1 MKPPLPPLLSVVVPV
16 HNVETYLGDCLRS
29 VADQTLEAIEVVM
42 VDDGS
47 TDGSARIAAE
57 FAARDSRFR
66 LVRQRNAGLSAAR
79 NTGVRHTTPAVPYL
93 AFADSDDIVVH
104 DAYERMTASLEATG
118 SDLVTGNVWRLTG
131 QGRQQAWQYRWLTAT
146 RPRTHITRDPRLLAD
161 RVAWNKVFRR
171 SFWDAHGFAF
181 PVGKLYEDTPVM
193 IPAHHLARSVDV
205 LHEHVY
211 YWRVREGSITRRRTD
226 VTGVRDR
233 IAACEQVSAFLGG
246 RDAAQRRAYDTSC
259 LRDDFGYFLD
269 GLPMGGEAYR
279 SAFLEAAGAFVD
291 RAGPGAL
298 KGLPVELRIKWS
310 LVRERRLEELLAVLA
325 FERANGAGTF
335 AVEGPPGRRRA
346 VYPGVRGASARLART
361 DVPAVARLLEA
372 RWGADG
378 RLRLRGYAYLRN
390 LPAASARQRL
400 TVGMV
405 RAERGRQVRPVPV
418 RSVCTPEA
426 TVNSGQELHGYDHAG
441 FEMVLDPDRLPATAD
456 GGGWLVGLVLAAPGA
471 VRRVAVR
478 APDAGTDQPLVH
490 DLGDGR
496 RAVLDYRSGRL
507 RLTVSR
513 LRARAEGHRT
523 ADTEG
528 APLELT
534 GRYFGA
540 SGSRPTALVLT
551 REGTEEGAERSC
563 PVEYEE
569 TAGNGEPGGVRGADG
584 GRGSDEACAAGGD
597 GKPDRVRGGD
607 GDGKPDE
614 AREAGPDAKPGEAR
628 AAGPDTKPD
637 EGREAGRVDEAG
649 AAGGGRGPDGVGF
662 TVRVPLADLAGAPPA
677 PHRAPREVE
686 TAGGQRWRVRLLLA
700 DGSRV
705 PLPAAPDLPPPAC
718 ADPAG
723 DLVLDLAAPP
733 YADRVECTPE
743 GGLRVSGTYVR
754 PAPGTYG
761 PAATR
766 TYGPPAPGTATAPVG
781 RLVLRHETLHE
792 TVPVAGARVEP
803 ATASSEGTDA
813 EPGAGSAT
821 GTDARPLAEPVTEST
836 DGTGTHTG
844 THIDAETDTQT
855 DAETRAGRFSA
866 LIAPPLPEGRWE
878 VRLDG
883 RPVRVLGSAAR
894 RLPRGGAES
903 ALRPE
908 RRHGDR
914 LSVVAGPDAQAEAAG
929 RSAYGRRLLR
939 AAHYRDG
946 RTRLPLRDTVLYAGG
961 DSPRAVHAELVR
973 RGTETEHLWVTG
985 TTPGRTTHVP
995 PGARVVPVHSVAWYE
1010 ALARSRR
1017 IVTDEQLPEWFER
1030 RPGQTVVQTWHGTPL
1045 GRFGGCLADTLYAD
1059 HQYLAT
1065 LPRRSAQWSVL
1076 VSPSRFATPWLR
1088 RSLGYEG
1095 EVLEAGS
1102 PANDV
1107 LFPPD
1112 RDKAA
1117 EEVRRGLGIPED
1129 HRVVLYAPTYR
1140 DHLAHPPAASADRT
1154 SPGPYRWDP
1163 ALDPAALARALGP
1176 RHTVLVRRH
1185 PRVTGSVPAG
1195 PGVLDVS
1202 HHPGAAG
1209 LLLIA
1214 DVLVT
1219 DYAGLMFDFALT
1231 GRPMLFHTY
1240 DLEHYRDTVRGF
1252 CLDFETRAPGPLLV
1266 TTDEVAQAL
1275 RDTGSLAARHADA
1288 YESFRRDYC
1297 DLDDGGAAARVA
1309 DRLLA
1314 NPNANTA
1321 RGRREAGPG
1330 IPRTG
1335 GGGESGPAARNP

>member
-1 MKPPLPPLLSVVVPV
+1 MKPPLLSVVVPV
-16 HNVETYLGDCLRS
+16 HNVEAYLEDCLRS
-29 VADQTLEAIEVVM
+29 VAEQTLDAIEVVM

-57 FAARDSRFR
+57 FAARDDRFR
-66 LVRQRNAGLSAAR
+66 LVRQPNAGLSAAR
-79 NTGVRHTTPAVPYL
+79 NTGVRHTTPTVPYL
-93 AFADSDDIVVH
+93 AFADSDDVVVH
-104 DAYERMTASLEATG
+104 DAYERMTAALESSG

-131 QGRQQAWQYRWLTAT
+131 QGRQQAWQYRWLTGL
-146 RPRTHITRDPRLLAD
+146 RSRTHITRDARLLAD

-181 PVGKLYEDTPVM
+181 PEGRLYEDTPVM
-193 IPAHHLARSVDV
+193 IPAHYLAASVDV
-205 LHEHVY
+205 LAEHVY

-226 VTGVRDR
+226 VRGVRDR

-246 RDAAQRRAYDTSC
+246 RDAVQRRAYDASC

-279 SAFLEAAGAFVD
+279 AAFLEGAGAFVD
-291 RAGPGAL
+291 RAGAGVL
-298 KGLPVELRIKWS
+298 EGLPVELRVKWR
-310 LVRERRLEELLAVLA
+310 LVRERRLADLLEVLA
-325 FERANGAGTF
+325 FERANGPGTF
-335 AVEGPPGRRRA
+335 AVEGVPGRRRA
-346 VYPGVRGASARLART
+346 VYPGVHGASARLART
-361 DVPAVARLLEA
+361 DIPAVARLLEA

-378 RLRLRGYAYLRN
+378 KLRLRGYAYLRN
-390 LPAASARQRL
+390 LPAGSARRRL

-418 RSVCTPEA
+418 RPVPSPEA
-426 TVNSGQELHGYDHAG
+426 TVNSAQELHDYAHAG
-441 FEMVLDPDRLPATAD
+441 FEMTIDPDKLPETPEGD
-456 GGGWLVGLVLAAPGA
+456 GWLVGLVLAAPGT

-478 APDAGTDQPLVH
+478 AQDAGADQPLVH

-496 RAVLDYRSGRL
+496 RAVLDFRGGRL

-513 LRARAEGHRT
+513 PRARAEGHRT
-523 ADTEG
+523 VAAGTAGVALDI
-528 APLELT
+528 A
-534 GRYFGA
+534 GRFFDGTTRPA
-540 SGSRPTALVLT
+540 SLVLT
-551 REGTEEGAERSC
+551 REGGAEGAERFC
-563 PVEYEE
+563 PVVY
-569 TAGNGEPGGVRGADG
+569 GE
-584 GRGSDEACAAGGD
+584 GSGAGGL
-597 GKPDRVRGGD
+597 
-607 GDGKPDE
+607 
-614 AREAGPDAKPGEAR
+614 A
-628 AAGPDTKPD
+628 
-637 EGREAGRVDEAG
+637 
-649 AAGGGRGPDGVGF
+649 F
-662 TVRVPLADLAGAPPA
+662 TVRVPLAELAAVPPA
-677 PHRAPREVE
+677 VHRAPREVE
-686 TAGGQRWRVRLLLA
+686 AAGGARWRVRLLFD
-700 DGSRV
+700 DGTRV
-705 PLPAAPDLPPPAC
+705 PLPAAPDLPLPAC

-723 DLVLDLAAPP
+723 DLVLDLAGPP
-733 YADRVECTPE
+733 YADRVEATPE
-743 GGLRVSGTYVR
+743 GGLRISGTYT
-754 PAPGTYG
+754 PADRA
-761 PAATR
+761 PAA
-766 TYGPPAPGTATAPVG
+766 GTADASGG

-792 TVPVAGARVEP
+792 VVPVA
-803 ATASSEGTDA
+803 EG
-813 EPGAGSAT
+813 GV
-821 GTDARPLAEPVTEST
+821 GTR
-836 DGTGTHTG
+836 GTHPSL
-844 THIDAETDTQT
+844 
-855 DAETRAGRFSA
+855 RFSA

-878 VRLDG
+878 VRLDD
-883 RPVRVLGSAAR
+883 RPVRVLARAAAQ
-894 RLPRGGAES
+894 LPCGAGEN
-903 ALRPE
+903 ALRLE

-914 LSVVAGPDAQAEAAG
+914 LSVVAPPDLPAEG

-939 AAHYRDG
+939 AAHHPGPRTPGTPDTSRTPRALPLLRDRHTPRSLPLPPG
-946 RTRLPLRDTVLYAGG
+946 RRTPRTLPLRDTVLYAGGG

-973 RGTETEHLWVTG
+973 RGIDAEHLWVTG

-995 PGARVVPVHSVAWYE
+995 PGARAVPVHSAAWYE

-1017 IVTDEQLPEWFER
+1017 IVTDDQLPVWFER
-1030 RPGQTVVQTWHGTPL
+1030 RAGQTVVQTWHGTPL
-1045 GRFGGCLADTLYAD
+1045 GRFGSGLADSLYAD
-1059 HQYLAT
+1059 HQHLAT
-1065 LPRRSAQWSVL
+1065 LPQRSAQWSVL
-1076 VSPSRFATPWLR
+1076 VSPSRFATPLLR
-1088 RSLGYEG
+1088 RSLSYEG

-1107 LFPPD
+1107 LFPPV

-1117 EEVRRGLGIPED
+1117 EEVRRGLGIPEE

-1140 DHLAHPPAASADRT
+1140 DHLAHPPAAAYAAYADRT
-1154 SPGPYRWDP
+1154 APGPYRWEP
-1163 ALDPAALARALGP
+1163 ALDPHALVRALGP
-1176 RHTVLVRRH
+1176 GHTVLVRRH

-1275 RDTGSLAARHADA
+1275 RDTGTSAARHADA

-1314 NPNANTA
+1314 DAEPV
-1321 RGRREAGPG
+1321 
-1330 IPRTG
+1330 
-1335 GGGESGPAARNP
+1335 

>member
-1 MKPPLPPLLSVVVPV
+1 MKPLLSVVVPV
-16 HNVETYLGDCLRS
+16 HNVEAYLEDCLRS
-29 VADQTLEAIEVVM
+29 VAEQTLEAIEVVL

-47 TDGSARIAAE
+47 TDGSARIAAG

-66 LVRQRNAGLSAAR
+66 LVRQKNAGLSAAR
-79 NTGVRHTTPAVPYL
+79 NTGVRHTTPTVPYL

-104 DAYERMTASLEATG
+104 DAYERMTASLESTG

-131 QGRQQAWQYRWLTAT
+131 QGRQQAWQYRWLTGP

-171 SFWDAHGFAF
+171 SFWDAHAFAF
-181 PVGKLYEDTPVM
+181 PEGKLYEDTPVM
-193 IPAHHLARSVDV
+193 IPAHHLAGSVDV

-246 RDAAQRRAYDTSC
+246 RDAAQRRAYDASC

-279 SAFLEAAGAFVD
+279 AAFLEGAGAFVD

-298 KGLPVELRIKWS
+298 EGLPVELRIKWS
-310 LVRERRLEELLAVLA
+310 LVRQRRLDELLAVLA

-361 DVPAVARLLEA
+361 DIPAVARLLEA

-378 RLRLRGYAYLRN
+378 KLRLRGYAYLRN

-400 TVGMV
+400 MVGMV
-405 RAERGRQVRPVPV
+405 RAERGRQLRPVPV
-418 RSVCTPEA
+418 RSVSTPEA

-441 FEMVLDPDRLPATAD
+441 FEMVLDPDRLPATA
-456 GGGWLVGLVLAAPGA
+456 GSGWLVGLVLAGPGA

-478 APDAGTDQPLVH
+478 APDAGADQPLVH

-496 RAVLDYRSGRL
+496 RAVLDYRGGRL

-513 LRARAEGHRT
+513 LRARAEGHRSV
-523 ADTEG
+523 AAEGGGEPEG
-528 APLELT
+528 ASLELT
-534 GRYFGA
+534 GRLFD
-540 SGSRPTALVLT
+540 GSRPTALLLT
-551 REGTEEGAERSC
+551 RDGSEERSC
-563 PVEYEE
+563 PVEYAEAGGTGGAGE
-569 TAGNGEPGGVRGADG
+569 LNTAGGADVAPPAHRMQG
-584 GRGSDEACAAGGD
+584 ANGAQGAHGVQGEQGEQGEQGSN
-597 GKPDRVRGGD
+597 
-607 GDGKPDE
+607 
-614 AREAGPDAKPGEAR
+614 GPHRLHGPQGTHR
-628 AAGPDTKPD
+628 AQGAHRPHSPQGPQ
-637 EGREAGRVDEAG
+637 G
-649 AAGGGRGPDGVGF
+649 AHGVAF
-662 TVRVPLADLAGAPPA
+662 TVRVPLAELACAPPA

-686 TAGGQRWRVRLLLA
+686 AVSGARWQVRLLLA
-700 DGSRV
+700 DGTRV
-705 PLPAAPDLPPPAC
+705 PLPAAPDLPPPAY

-723 DLVLDLAAPP
+723 DLVLDLAGIP
-733 YADRVECTPE
+733 YADRVERTPE
-743 GGLRVSGTYVR
+743 GGLRIRGAYAGNRPEADGGPEVSGS
-754 PAPGTYG
+754 
-761 PAATR
+761 
-766 TYGPPAPGTATAPVG
+766 
-781 RLVLRHETLHE
+781 RLILRHETLHE
-792 TVPVAGARVEP
+792 TVPVAEAVVRGA
-803 ATASSEGTDA
+803 S
-813 EPGAGSAT
+813 
-821 GTDARPLAEPVTEST
+821 
-836 DGTGTHTG
+836 DGTTG
-844 THIDAETDTQT
+844 EAPGG
-855 DAETRAGRFSA
+855 APGRFSA

-883 RPVRVLGSAAR
+883 RPVRVLGSAAAQ
-894 RLPRGGAES
+894 LPCGAAAD

-914 LSVVAGPDAQAEAAG
+914 LSVVAGPDLPAVG

-939 AAHYRDG
+939 AAHYRDR
-946 RTRLPLRDTVLYAGG
+946 RTAHPLRDTVLYAGG

-995 PGARVVPVHSVAWYE
+995 PGARAVPVHSSAWYE
-1010 ALARSRR
+1010 ALALSRR
-1017 IVTDEQLPEWFER
+1017 IVTDEQLPGWFER

-1045 GRFGGCLADTLYAD
+1045 GRFGGGLSDTLYAD
-1059 HQYLAT
+1059 HQHLAT
-1065 LPRRSAQWSVL
+1065 LPQRSAQWSVL

-1088 RSLGYEG
+1088 RSLGYGG

-1102 PANDV
+1102 PANDT

-1117 EEVRRGLGIPED
+1117 EEVRSGLGIPQD

-1140 DHLAHPPAASADRT
+1140 DHLAHPPATSADRT
-1154 SPGPYRWDP
+1154 APGPYRWDP
-1163 ALDPAALARALGP
+1163 ALDPGALARALGP
-1176 RHTVLVRRH
+1176 GHTVLVRRH
-1185 PRVTGSVPAG
+1185 PRVTGSVPTG

-1202 HHPGAAG
+1202 GHPGAAG
-1209 LLLIA
+1209 LMLVA

-1275 RDTGSLAARHADA
+1275 RDTRSLAARHADA

-1314 NPNANTA
+1314 DP
-1321 RGRREAGPG
+1321 PG
-1330 IPRTG
+1330 DTP
-1335 GGGESGPAARNP
+1335 

>member
-1 MKPPLPPLLSVVVPV
+1 MKPPLLSVVVPV
-16 HNVETYLGDCLRS
+16 HNVEAYLEDCLRS
-29 VADQTLEAIEVVM
+29 VAEQTLDAIEVVM

-47 TDGSARIAAE
+47 TDASGRIAAE
-57 FAARDSRFR
+57 FAARDERFR
-66 LVRQRNAGLSAAR
+66 LVRQPNAGLSAAR
-79 NTGVRHTTPAVPYL
+79 NTGVRHTTPTVPYL

-104 DAYERMTASLEATG
+104 DAYERMTAALESSG

-131 QGRQQAWQYRWLTAT
+131 QGRQQAWQYRWLTAP
-146 RPRTHITRDPRLLAD
+146 RSRTHITRDSRLLAD

-171 SFWDAHGFAF
+171 SFWDAHAFAF
-181 PVGKLYEDTPVM
+181 PEGRLYEDTPVM
-193 IPAHHLARSVDV
+193 IPAHHLAGSVDV
-205 LHEHVY
+205 LAEHVY

-246 RDAAQRRAYDTSC
+246 RDAAQRRAYDASC

-279 SAFLEAAGAFVD
+279 AAFLEGAGAFVD
-291 RAGPGAL
+291 RAGPGVL
-298 KGLPVELRIKWS
+298 EGLPVELRVKWQ
-310 LVRERRLEELLAVLA
+310 LVRERRLTDLLAVLA
-325 FERANGAGTF
+325 FERANGTGTF

-361 DVPAVARLLEA
+361 DIPAVARLLEA

-378 RLRLRGYAYLRN
+378 KLRLRGYAYLRN
-390 LPAASARQRL
+390 LPAGSAHRRL

-405 RAERGRQVRPVPV
+405 RAERGRAVRPVPV
-418 RSVCTPEA
+418 RSVSAPEA

-441 FEMVLDPDRLPATAD
+441 FEMVLDPDRLPATAE
-456 GGGWLVGLVLAAPGA
+456 GGGWLVGLVLAAPGT

-478 APDAGTDQPLVH
+478 AQDAGADQPLVH

-496 RAVLDYRSGRL
+496 RAVLDFRGGRL

-523 ADTEG
+523 VAAGTV
-528 APLELT
+528 
-534 GRYFGA
+534 GA
-540 SGSRPTALVLT
+540 SLEIAGRLLHGTTRATALVLT
-551 REGTEEGAERSC
+551 REDGEEYSCEVAYGEGSGPQGGA
-563 PVEYEE
+563 P
-569 TAGNGEPGGVRGADG
+569 
-584 GRGSDEACAAGGD
+584 
-597 GKPDRVRGGD
+597 
-607 GDGKPDE
+607 
-614 AREAGPDAKPGEAR
+614 
-628 AAGPDTKPD
+628 GPDTGVP
-637 EGREAGRVDEAG
+637 R
-649 AAGGGRGPDGVGF
+649 PDGLAF
-662 TVRVPLADLAGAPPA
+662 TVRVPLAELAALPPA
-677 PHRAPREVE
+677 VHRAPREVE
-686 TAGGQRWRVRLLLA
+686 AADGARWQVRLLLA
-700 DGSRV
+700 DGIRV
-705 PLPAAPDLPPPAC
+705 PLPAAPDLPPPAY
-718 ADPAG
+718 ADAAG
-723 DLVLDLAAPP
+723 DLVLDLLGPP
-733 YADRVECTPE
+733 YVDRVDPTPE
-743 GGLRVSGTYVR
+743 GGLRISGTY
-754 PAPGTYG
+754 T
-761 PAATR
+761 
-766 TYGPPAPGTATAPVG
+766 PPAREAGTGTANESGG

-792 TVPVAGARVEP
+792 VVPVAE
-803 ATASSEGTDA
+803 A
-813 EPGAGSAT
+813 E
-821 GTDARPLAEPVTEST
+821 V
-836 DGTGTHTG
+836 
-844 THIDAETDTQT
+844 IDAHGTPGTPG
-855 DAETRAGRFSA
+855 TRPALRFSA

-883 RPVRVLGSAAR
+883 RPVRVLGSAAA
-894 RLPRGGAES
+894 RLPCGGGED
-903 ALRPE
+903 ALRLE

-914 LSVVAGPDAQAEAAG
+914 LSVVAPPDLPVAE
-929 RSAYGRRLLR
+929 RSAYSRRLLR
-939 AAHYRDG
+939 AAHHPG
-946 RTRLPLRDTVLYAGG
+946 PRTLGALSSDRRTPSTPRTSRTLPLRDTVLYAGG

-973 RGTETEHLWVTG
+973 RGTEAEHLWVTG

-995 PGARVVPVHSVAWYE
+995 PGARAVPVHSAAWYE

-1017 IVTDEQLPEWFER
+1017 IVTDDQLPVWFER

-1045 GRFGGCLADTLYAD
+1045 GRFGSGLADSLYAD
-1059 HQYLAT
+1059 HQHLAT
-1065 LPRRSAQWSVL
+1065 LPQRSAQWSVL
-1076 VSPSRFATPWLR
+1076 ISPSRFATPLLR
-1088 RSLGYEG
+1088 RSLAYDG

-1107 LFPPD
+1107 LCAPD

-1117 EEVRRGLGIPED
+1117 EEIRRTLGVPEE

-1140 DHLAHPPAASADRT
+1140 DHLAHPPSASPDRT
-1154 SPGPYRWDP
+1154 APGPYRWDP
-1163 ALDPAALARALGP
+1163 ALDPHALARALGP
-1176 RHTVLVRRH
+1176 GHTVLVRRH

-1275 RDTGSLAARHADA
+1275 RDTGASAARHADA

-1314 NPNANTA
+1314 ETE
-1321 RGRREAGPG
+1321 EA
-1330 IPRTG
+1330 
-1335 GGGESGPAARNP
+1335 

>member
-1 MKPPLPPLLSVVVPV
+1 MKPPLLSVVVPV
-16 HNVETYLGDCLRS
+16 HNVEAYLEDCLRS

-57 FAARDSRFR
+57 FAARDGRFR

-79 NTGVRHTTPAVPYL
+79 NTGVRHTTPTVPYL

-104 DAYERMTASLEATG
+104 DAYERMTASLESTG
-118 SDLVTGNVWRLTG
+118 SDLVTGNVWRLTA

-193 IPAHHLARSVDV
+193 IPAHHLAGSVDV
-205 LHEHVY
+205 LHQHVY

-246 RDAAQRRAYDTSC
+246 RDAAQRRAYDASC

-279 SAFLEAAGAFVD
+279 AAFLEGAGAFVD

-298 KGLPVELRIKWS
+298 EGLPVELRIKWA
-310 LVRERRLEELLAVLA
+310 LVRERRLEELLTVLA

-335 AVEGPPGRRRA
+335 AVEGLPGRRRA
-346 VYPGVRGASARLART
+346 VYPGVRGASARLTRT
-361 DVPAVARLLEA
+361 DIPAVARLLEA

-378 RLRLRGYAYLRN
+378 KLRLRGYAYLRN

-418 RSVCTPEA
+418 RSVDAPEA

-441 FEMVLDPDRLPATAD
+441 FEMVLDPDRLPATTD

-478 APDAGTDQPLVH
+478 APDAGADQPLVH

-496 RAVLDYRSGRL
+496 RAVLDYRGGRL
-507 RLTVSR
+507 RLTVSH

-523 ADTEG
+523 AGAEG

-534 GRYFGA
+534 GRLFG
-540 SGSRPTALVLT
+540 GGRPAALLLT
-551 REGTEEGAERSC
+551 RDGSEERSC
-563 PVEYEE
+563 PVVTEHAE
-569 TAGNGEPGGVRGADG
+569 TARGGGPGGT
-584 GRGSDEACAAGGD
+584 S
-597 GKPDRVRGGD
+597 
-607 GDGKPDE
+607 
-614 AREAGPDAKPGEAR
+614 
-628 AAGPDTKPD
+628 
-637 EGREAGRVDEAG
+637 

-662 TVRVPLADLAGAPPA
+662 TVRVPLADLAAAPPA

-686 TAGGQRWRVRLLLA
+686 AAGGARWRVRLLLA
-700 DGSRV
+700 DGARV

-723 DLVLDLAAPP
+723 DLVLDLSGPP
-733 YADRVECTPE
+733 YADRVERTPE
-743 GGLRVSGTYVR
+743 GALRISGTY
-754 PAPGTYG
+754 APS
-761 PAATR
+761 
-766 TYGPPAPGTATAPVG
+766 APGTATTTASG
-781 RLVLRHETLHE
+781 DRLVLHHETLHE
-792 TVPVAGARVEP
+792 AVPVAATFTRNIAQTGAE
-803 ATASSEGTDA
+803 AGSEAGAEAGAQAGADEAAGTAAKSAVYGASGENSDVSSEENHVSDA
-813 EPGAGSAT
+813 GGVSSEENSG
-821 GTDARPLAEPVTEST
+821 
-836 DGTGTHTG
+836 
-844 THIDAETDTQT
+844 
-855 DAETRAGRFSA
+855 RAPDHAPSRFSA

-883 RPVRVLGSAAR
+883 RPVHVLGSAAA
-894 RLPRGGAES
+894 RLPCGGAGS
-903 ALRPE
+903 PLRLE

-914 LSVVAGPDAQAEAAG
+914 LSVVAGPETQAETAG

-946 RTRLPLRDTVLYAGG
+946 RTTLPLRDTVLYAGG
-961 DSPRAVHAELVR
+961 DSPRAVHTELVR

-985 TTPGRTTHVP
+985 TTPGRITHVP
-995 PGARVVPVHSVAWYE
+995 PGARAVPVHSAAWYE

-1017 IVTDEQLPEWFER
+1017 IVTDEQLPGWFER

-1045 GRFGGCLADTLYAD
+1045 GRFGGDLADTLYAD

-1088 RSLGYEG
+1088 RSLGYGG

-1117 EEVRRGLGIPED
+1117 EGVRRGLGIPED

-1140 DHLAHPPAASADRT
+1140 DHLAHPPAAAGRT
-1154 SPGPYRWDP
+1154 APGPYRWDP
-1163 ALDPAALARALGP
+1163 ALDPGALARALGP
-1176 RHTVLVRRH
+1176 GHTVLVRRH
-1185 PRVTGSVPAG
+1185 PRVTGGLQDG

-1202 HHPGAAG
+1202 GHPGAAG
-1209 LLLIA
+1209 LLLVA

-1314 NPNANTA
+1314 DTA
-1321 RGRREAGPG
+1321 
-1330 IPRTG
+1330 
-1335 GGGESGPAARNP
+1335 

>member
-1 MKPPLPPLLSVVVPV
+1 MKPPLLSVVVPV
-16 HNVETYLGDCLRS
+16 HNVEAYLEDCLRS
-29 VADQTLEAIEVVM
+29 VAEQTLDAIEVVM

-47 TDGSARIAAE
+47 TDASSRIAAE
-57 FAARDSRFR
+57 FAARDERFR
-66 LVRQRNAGLSAAR
+66 LVRQPNAGLSAAR
-79 NTGVRHTTPAVPYL
+79 NTGVRHTTPTVPYL

-104 DAYERMTASLEATG
+104 DAYERMTAALESSG

-131 QGRQQAWQYRWLTAT
+131 QGRQQAWQYRWLTGP
-146 RPRTHITRDPRLLAD
+146 RSRTHITRDPRLLAD

-171 SFWDAHGFAF
+171 SFWDTHGFAF
-181 PVGKLYEDTPVM
+181 PEGRLYEDTPVM
-193 IPAHHLARSVDV
+193 IPAHYLAGSVDV
-205 LHEHVY
+205 LAEHVY

-246 RDAAQRRAYDTSC
+246 RDAGRRRAYDASC

-279 SAFLEAAGAFVD
+279 TAFLEGAGAFVD
-291 RAGPGAL
+291 RAGAGVL
-298 KGLPVELRIKWS
+298 EGLPVELRIKWQ
-310 LVRERRLEELLAVLA
+310 LVRERRLEDLLAVLA

-335 AVEGPPGRRRA
+335 AVEGLTGRRRA
-346 VYPGVRGASARLART
+346 VYPGVHGASARLART
-361 DVPAVARLLEA
+361 DLPAVARLLEA

-378 RLRLRGYAYLRN
+378 KLRLRGYAYLRN
-390 LPAASARQRL
+390 LPAGSAHRRL

-405 RAERGRQVRPVPV
+405 RTERGRQVRPVPV
-418 RSVCTPEA
+418 RSVPAPEA
-426 TVNSGQELHGYDHAG
+426 TVDSGQELHGYDHAG
-441 FEMVLDPDRLPATAD
+441 FEMLLDPDRLPATAE
-456 GGGWLVGLVLAAPGA
+456 GGGWLVGLVLAAPGT

-478 APDAGTDQPLVH
+478 AQDAGADQPLTH

-496 RAVLDYRSGRL
+496 RAVLDFRGGRL

-523 ADTEG
+523 VAAGT
-528 APLELT
+528 A
-534 GRYFGA
+534 GA
-540 SGSRPTALVLT
+540 SLEIAGRLFDGTARATELVLT
-551 REGTEEGAERSC
+551 REGDEGGEERSC
-563 PVEYEE
+563 AVAY
-569 TAGNGEPGGVRGADG
+569 GEG
-584 GRGSDEACAAGGD
+584 
-597 GKPDRVRGGD
+597 
-607 GDGKPDE
+607 
-614 AREAGPDAKPGEAR
+614 AGPDGSTPRPNGSTP
-628 AAGPDTKPD
+628 GPDTGTP
-637 EGREAGRVDEAG
+637 
-649 AAGGGRGPDGVGF
+649 GPDGVAF
-662 TVRVPLADLAGAPPA
+662 TVRVPLAELAAVPPA
-677 PHRAPREVE
+677 AHRAPREVE
-686 TAGGQRWRVRLLLA
+686 AAGGTRWRVRLLLD
-700 DGSRV
+700 DGTRV

-718 ADPAG
+718 ADAAG
-723 DLVLDLAAPP
+723 DLVLDLAGPP
-733 YADRVECTPE
+733 YVDRVDPTPE
-743 GGLRVSGTYVR
+743 GGLRISGAYA
-754 PAPGTYG
+754 PSAPG
-761 PAATR
+761 AEA
-766 TYGPPAPGTATAPVG
+766 GPPDASGG

-792 TVPVAGARVEP
+792 VVPVAEAEVVDGTEAAGA
-803 ATASSEGTDA
+803 AGT
-813 EPGAGSAT
+813 PGAHPT
-821 GTDARPLAEPVTEST
+821 L
-836 DGTGTHTG
+836 
-844 THIDAETDTQT
+844 
-855 DAETRAGRFSA
+855 RFSA
-866 LIAPPLPEGRWE
+866 LVAPPLPEGRWE

-883 RPVRVLGSAAR
+883 RPVRVLGSAAAQ
-894 RLPRGGAES
+894 LPCGGEGEN
-903 ALRPE
+903 ALRLE

-914 LSVVAGPDAQAEAAG
+914 LSVVAPPGLPAAA

-939 AAHYRDG
+939 AAHHPDQ
-946 RTRLPLRDTVLYAGG
+946 RTPGAPSTPRRLPLPSHRRTPSTSRTSRTLPLRDTVLYAGG

-973 RGTETEHLWVTG
+973 RGTDTEHLWVTG
-985 TTPGRTTHVP
+985 STPGRITHVP
-995 PGARVVPVHSVAWYE
+995 PGARAVPVHSAAWYE

-1017 IVTDEQLPEWFER
+1017 IVTDEQLPVWFER

-1045 GRFGGCLADTLYAD
+1045 GRFGSGLADSLYAD
-1059 HQYLAT
+1059 HQHLAT
-1065 LPRRSAQWSVL
+1065 LPQRSAQWSVL
-1076 VSPSRFATPWLR
+1076 ISPSRFATPLLR
-1088 RSLGYEG
+1088 RSLAYEG

-1102 PANDV
+1102 PANDL
-1107 LFPPD
+1107 LFPPV

-1117 EEVRRGLGIPED
+1117 EEVRRGLGIPEE

-1140 DHLAHPPAASADRT
+1140 DHLAHPPSATLHSPDRT
-1154 SPGPYRWDP
+1154 APGPYRWDP
-1163 ALDPAALARALGP
+1163 ALDPHALARALGP
-1176 RHTVLVRRH
+1176 GHTVLVRRH

-1275 RDTGSLAARHADA
+1275 RDTGTTAARHADA

-1314 NPNANTA
+1314 DA
-1321 RGRREAGPG
+1321 E
-1330 IPRTG
+1330 
-1335 GGGESGPAARNP
+1335 

>member
-1 MKPPLPPLLSVVVPV
+1 MKPPLLSVVVPV
-16 HNVETYLGDCLRS
+16 HNVEAYLEDCLRS

-57 FAARDSRFR
+57 FAARDGRFR
-66 LVRQRNAGLSAAR
+66 LVRQQNAGLSAAR
-79 NTGVRHTTPAVPYL
+79 NTGVRHTTPTVPYL

-104 DAYERMTASLEATG
+104 DAYERMTASLESTG
-118 SDLVTGNVWRLTG
+118 SDLVTGNVWRLTAR
-131 QGRQQAWQYRWLTAT
+131 GRQQAWQYRWLTAP

-193 IPAHHLARSVDV
+193 IPAHHLAGAVDV

-246 RDAAQRRAYDTSC
+246 RDAAQRRAYDASC

-279 SAFLEAAGAFVD
+279 AAFLEGAGAFVD
-291 RAGPGAL
+291 RAGPEAL
-298 KGLPVELRIKWS
+298 EGLPVELRIKWA
-310 LVRERRLEELLAVLA
+310 LVRERRLEELLTVLA

-335 AVEGPPGRRRA
+335 AVEGLPGRRRA

-361 DVPAVARLLEA
+361 DIPAVARLLEA

-378 RLRLRGYAYLRN
+378 KLRLRGYAYLRN

-418 RSVCTPEA
+418 RSVDAPEA
-426 TVNSGQELHGYDHAG
+426 TVNSGQELHGYDRAG
-441 FEMVLDPDRLPATAD
+441 FEMVLDPDRLPATTD

-478 APDAGTDQPLVH
+478 APDAGADQPFVH

-496 RAVLDYRSGRL
+496 RAVLDYRGGRL
-507 RLTVSR
+507 RLTVSHP
-513 LRARAEGHRT
+513 RARAEGHRT
-523 ADTEG
+523 AGAEG
-528 APLELT
+528 ASLELT
-534 GRYFGA
+534 GRLFG
-540 SGSRPTALVLT
+540 GSRPTALLLT
-551 REGTEEGAERSC
+551 RDGSEGRSC
-563 PVEYEE
+563 PVVTEPAE
-569 TAGNGEPGGVRGADG
+569 TAGGEGPGGI
-584 GRGSDEACAAGGD
+584 S
-597 GKPDRVRGGD
+597 
-607 GDGKPDE
+607 
-614 AREAGPDAKPGEAR
+614 
-628 AAGPDTKPD
+628 
-637 EGREAGRVDEAG
+637 

-662 TVRVPLADLAGAPPA
+662 TVRVPLADLAAAPPA

-686 TAGGQRWRVRLLLA
+686 AAGGARWRVRLLLA
-700 DGSRV
+700 DGARV

-723 DLVLDLAAPP
+723 DLVLDLSGPP
-733 YADRVECTPE
+733 YADRVERTPE
-743 GGLRVSGTYVR
+743 GALRVSGTYV
-754 PAPGTYG
+754 PST
-761 PAATR
+761 
-766 TYGPPAPGTATAPVG
+766 PGTAKATASGG
-781 RLVLRHETLHE
+781 RLVLRHETLYE
-792 TVPVAGARVEP
+792 AVPVAATFTGNIAEAGAE
-803 ATASSEGTDA
+803 AGADGAAGTAAKSAVNGASGENSDVSSEENCVSGVSGLSGLSSEENSD
-813 EPGAGSAT
+813 
-821 GTDARPLAEPVTEST
+821 
-836 DGTGTHTG
+836 
-844 THIDAETDTQT
+844 
-855 DAETRAGRFSA
+855 RAPDHAPSRFSA

-883 RPVRVLGSAAR
+883 RPVRVLGSAAE
-894 RLPRGGAES
+894 RLPCGGAES
-903 ALRPE
+903 VLRLE

-914 LSVVAGPDAQAEAAG
+914 LFVVAGPEARAETAG

-946 RTRLPLRDTVLYAGG
+946 RTTLPLRDTVLYAGG
-961 DSPRAVHAELVR
+961 DSPRAVHTELVR

-995 PGARVVPVHSVAWYE
+995 PGARAVPVHSADWYE

-1017 IVTDEQLPEWFER
+1017 IVTDEQLPGWFER

-1088 RSLGYEG
+1088 RSLGYGG

-1117 EEVRRGLGIPED
+1117 EGVRRGLGIPED

-1140 DHLAHPPAASADRT
+1140 DHLAHPPAEAASRT
-1154 SPGPYRWDP
+1154 APGPYRWDP
-1163 ALDPAALARALGP
+1163 ALDPGALARALGP
-1176 RHTVLVRRH
+1176 GHTVLVRRH
-1185 PRVTGSVPAG
+1185 PRVTGGLQDG

-1202 HHPGAAG
+1202 GHPGAAG
-1209 LLLIA
+1209 LLLVS

-1314 NPNANTA
+1314 ETA
-1321 RGRREAGPG
+1321 
-1330 IPRTG
+1330 
-1335 GGGESGPAARNP
+1335 

>member
-1 MKPPLPPLLSVVVPV
+1 MKPPLLSVVVPV
-16 HNVETYLGDCLRS
+16 HNVEAYLEDCLRS
-29 VADQTLEAIEVVM
+29 VAEQTLDAIEVVM

-47 TDGSARIAAE
+47 TDASGRIAAE
-57 FAARDSRFR
+57 FAARDERFR
-66 LVRQRNAGLSAAR
+66 LVRQPNAGLSAAR
-79 NTGVRHTTPAVPYL
+79 NTGVRHTTPTVPYL

-104 DAYERMTASLEATG
+104 DAYERMTAVLESSG

-131 QGRQQAWQYRWLTAT
+131 QGRQQAWQYRWLTG
-146 RPRTHITRDPRLLAD
+146 PQSRTHITRDQRLLAD

-181 PVGKLYEDTPVM
+181 PEGRLYEDTPVM
-193 IPAHHLARSVDV
+193 IPAHYLAGSVDV
-205 LHEHVY
+205 LAEHVY

-246 RDAAQRRAYDTSC
+246 RDADQRRAYDASC

-269 GLPMGGEAYR
+269 GLPMGGETYR
-279 SAFLEAAGAFVD
+279 AAFLEGAGAFVD
-291 RAGPGAL
+291 RAGPEVLA
-298 KGLPVELRIKWS
+298 GLPVELRIKWQ
-310 LVRERRLEELLAVLA
+310 LVRERRLADLLAVLA

-335 AVEGPPGRRRA
+335 AVEGLPGRRRA

-361 DVPAVARLLEA
+361 DIPAVARLLEA

-378 RLRLRGYAYLRN
+378 KLRLRGYAYLRN
-390 LPAASARQRL
+390 LPAGSPHRRL

-405 RAERGRQVRPVPV
+405 RAERERAVRPVPV
-418 RSVCTPEA
+418 RSVPAPEA

-441 FEMVLDPDRLPATAD
+441 FEMVLDPDRLPATAE
-456 GGGWLVGLVLAAPGA
+456 GGGWLVGLVLAAPGT

-478 APDAGTDQPLVH
+478 AQDAGADQPLVH
-490 DLGDGR
+490 DLDDGR
-496 RAVLDYRSGRL
+496 RAVLDFRGGRL

-513 LRARAEGHRT
+513 LRARAEGHRAVAAGT
-523 ADTEG
+523 A
-528 APLELT
+528 
-534 GRYFGA
+534 GA
-540 SGSRPTALVLT
+540 SLEIAGRLCDGTARATAVVLT
-551 REGTEEGAERSC
+551 REDGEEYSCEVAYGEEAGLGTPG
-563 PVEYEE
+563 P
-569 TAGNGEPGGVRGADG
+569 EPSPPASEGGV
-584 GRGSDEACAAGGD
+584 
-597 GKPDRVRGGD
+597 P
-607 GDGKPDE
+607 
-614 AREAGPDAKPGEAR
+614 
-628 AAGPDTKPD
+628 
-637 EGREAGRVDEAG
+637 
-649 AAGGGRGPDGVGF
+649 GPDGLAF
-662 TVRVPLADLAGAPPA
+662 TVRVPLAELAAVPPA
-677 PHRAPREVE
+677 MHRAPREVE
-686 TAGGQRWRVRLLLA
+686 AAEGARWQVRLLLD
-700 DGSRV
+700 DGTRV
-705 PLPAAPDLPPPAC
+705 PLPAAPDLPPPAY
-718 ADPAG
+718 ADAAG
-723 DLVLDLAAPP
+723 DLVLGPAGPP
-733 YADRVECTPE
+733 YVDRVDPTPE
-743 GGLRVSGTYVR
+743 GGLRISGTY
-754 PAPGTYG
+754 T
-761 PAATR
+761 
-766 TYGPPAPGTATAPVG
+766 PPAPDAEAGTADAPG
-781 RLVLRHETLHE
+781 ARLVLRHETLHE
-792 TVPVAGARVEP
+792 VVPVAEAEV
-803 ATASSEGTDA
+803 GT
-813 EPGAGSAT
+813 PGT
-821 GTDARPLAEPVTEST
+821 PGTP
-836 DGTGTHTG
+836 GTHP
-844 THIDAETDTQT
+844 TH
-855 DAETRAGRFSA
+855 RFSA

-883 RPVRVLGSAAR
+883 RPVRVLGSAAAQ
-894 RLPRGGAES
+894 LPCGDGEN
-903 ALRPE
+903 ALRLE

-914 LSVVAGPDAQAEAAG
+914 LSVVAPPDLPAAE

-939 AAHYRDG
+939 AAHHPAPHTPGAPDALPSG
-946 RTRLPLRDTVLYAGG
+946 RRTPSTSRASRTLPLRDTVLYAGG

-973 RGTETEHLWVTG
+973 RGTDAEHLWVTG
-985 TTPGRTTHVP
+985 TTPGRTTPVP
-995 PGARVVPVHSVAWYE
+995 PGARAVPVHSAAWYE

-1017 IVTDEQLPEWFER
+1017 IVTDDQLPVWFER

-1045 GRFGGCLADTLYAD
+1045 GRFGSGLADSLYAD
-1059 HQYLAT
+1059 HQHLAT
-1065 LPRRSAQWSVL
+1065 LPQRSAQWSVL
-1076 VSPSRFATPWLR
+1076 ISPSRFATPLLR
-1088 RSLGYEG
+1088 RSLAYEG

-1107 LFPPD
+1107 LFPPV

-1140 DHLAHPPAASADRT
+1140 DHLAHSPSASLHSPDRT
-1154 SPGPYRWDP
+1154 APGPYRWDP
-1163 ALDPAALARALGP
+1163 ALDPHALARALGP
-1176 RHTVLVRRH
+1176 GHTVLVRRH

-1266 TTDEVAQAL
+1266 TTDEVAHAL
-1275 RDTGSLAARHADA
+1275 RDTSTSAARHADA

-1314 NPNANTA
+1314 DAEQA
-1321 RGRREAGPG
+1321 
-1330 IPRTG
+1330 
-1335 GGGESGPAARNP
+1335 

>member
-1 MKPPLPPLLSVVVPV
+1 MKPPLLSVVVPV
-16 HNVETYLGDCLRS
+16 HNVEAYLEDCLRS
-29 VADQTLEAIEVVM
+29 VADQTLEAIEVVL

-57 FAARDSRFR
+57 FAARDGRFR
-66 LVRQRNAGLSAAR
+66 LVRQQNAGLSAAR
-79 NTGVRHTTPAVPYL
+79 NTGVRHTTPTVPYL

-104 DAYERMTASLEATG
+104 DAYERMTASLESTG
-118 SDLVTGNVWRLTG
+118 SDLVTGNVWRLTA

-193 IPAHHLARSVDV
+193 IPAHHLAGSVDV

-246 RDAAQRRAYDTSC
+246 RDAAQRRAYDASC

-279 SAFLEAAGAFVD
+279 AAFLEGAGAFVD
-291 RAGPGAL
+291 RAGPEAL
-298 KGLPVELRIKWS
+298 EGLPVELRIKWA
-310 LVRERRLEELLAVLA
+310 LVRERRLEELLTVLA

-335 AVEGPPGRRRA
+335 AVEGLPGRRRA

-361 DVPAVARLLEA
+361 DIPAVARLLEA

-378 RLRLRGYAYLRN
+378 KLRLRGYAYLRN

-418 RSVCTPEA
+418 RSVDAPEA

-441 FEMVLDPDRLPATAD
+441 FEMVLDPDRLPATTD

-478 APDAGTDQPLVH
+478 APDAGADQPFVH

-496 RAVLDYRSGRL
+496 RAVLDYRGGRL
-507 RLTVSR
+507 RLTVSHP
-513 LRARAEGHRT
+513 RARAEGHRT
-523 ADTEG
+523 AKADG

-534 GRYFGA
+534 GRLFG
-540 SGSRPTALVLT
+540 GSRPTALLLT
-551 REGTEEGAERSC
+551 RDGSEERSC
-563 PVEYEE
+563 PVVTEPAE
-569 TAGNGEPGGVRGADG
+569 TAGGER
-584 GRGSDEACAAGGD
+584 AGGMS
-597 GKPDRVRGGD
+597 
-607 GDGKPDE
+607 
-614 AREAGPDAKPGEAR
+614 
-628 AAGPDTKPD
+628 
-637 EGREAGRVDEAG
+637 

-662 TVRVPLADLAGAPPA
+662 TVRVPLADLAAAPPA
-677 PHRAPREVE
+677 PHRAPRGVE
-686 TAGGQRWRVRLLLA
+686 AAGGARWRVRLLLA
-700 DGSRV
+700 DGARV

-723 DLVLDLAAPP
+723 DLVLDLSGPP
-733 YADRVECTPE
+733 YADRVERTPE
-743 GGLRVSGTYVR
+743 GALRVSGTYV
-754 PAPGTYG
+754 PS
-761 PAATR
+761 
-766 TYGPPAPGTATAPVG
+766 APGTATATASGG
-781 RLVLRHETLHE
+781 RLVLHHETLYE
-792 TVPVAGARVEP
+792 AVPVTATFAGNIAEAGAE
-803 ATASSEGTDA
+803 AGADEAAGTAAKSAVYGASGENSDVSSEENYVSGVSGLSDVSGLSS
-813 EPGAGSAT
+813 EENS
-821 GTDARPLAEPVTEST
+821 D
-836 DGTGTHTG
+836 
-844 THIDAETDTQT
+844 
-855 DAETRAGRFSA
+855 RAPDHAPSRFSA

-883 RPVRVLGSAAR
+883 RPVRVLGSAAE
-894 RLPRGGAES
+894 RLPCGGAES
-903 ALRPE
+903 ALRLE

-914 LSVVAGPDAQAEAAG
+914 LSVVAGPEAQAETAG

-946 RTRLPLRDTVLYAGG
+946 RTTLPLRDTVLYAGG
-961 DSPRAVHAELVR
+961 DSPRAVHTELVR

-995 PGARVVPVHSVAWYE
+995 PGARAVPVHSAAWYE

-1017 IVTDEQLPEWFER
+1017 IVTDEQLPGWFER

-1088 RSLGYEG
+1088 RSLGYGG

-1117 EEVRRGLGIPED
+1117 EGVRRGLGIPED

-1140 DHLAHPPAASADRT
+1140 DHLAHPPAAAGRT
-1154 SPGPYRWDP
+1154 APGPYRWDP
-1163 ALDPAALARALGP
+1163 ALDPGALARALGP
-1176 RHTVLVRRH
+1176 GHTVLVRRH
-1185 PRVTGSVPAG
+1185 PRVTGGLQDG

-1202 HHPGAAG
+1202 GHPGAAG
-1209 LLLIA
+1209 LLLVS

-1314 NPNANTA
+1314 ETA
-1321 RGRREAGPG
+1321 
-1330 IPRTG
+1330 
-1335 GGGESGPAARNP
+1335 

>member
-1 MKPPLPPLLSVVVPV
+1 MKPPLLSVVVPV
-16 HNVETYLGDCLRS
+16 HNVEAYLEDCLRS
-29 VADQTLEAIEVVM
+29 VAEQTLDAIEVVM

-47 TDGSARIAAE
+47 TDASGRIAAE
-57 FAARDSRFR
+57 FAARDERFR
-66 LVRQRNAGLSAAR
+66 LVRQPNAGLSAAR
-79 NTGVRHTTPAVPYL
+79 NTGVRHTTPTVPYL
-93 AFADSDDIVVH
+93 AFADSDDVVVH
-104 DAYERMTASLEATG
+104 DAYERMTAALESSG

-131 QGRQQAWQYRWLTAT
+131 QGRQQAWQYRWLTGPRT
-146 RPRTHITRDPRLLAD
+146 RTHITRDPRLLAD

-181 PVGKLYEDTPVM
+181 PEGRLYEDTPVM
-193 IPAHHLARSVDV
+193 IPAHHLAGSVDV
-205 LHEHVY
+205 LAEHVY

-246 RDAAQRRAYDTSC
+246 RDAAQRRAYDASC

-279 SAFLEAAGAFVD
+279 TAFLEGAGAFVD
-291 RAGPGAL
+291 RAGPEVL
-298 KGLPVELRIKWS
+298 EGLPVELRIKWQ
-310 LVRERRLEELLAVLA
+310 LVRERRLADLLAVLA

-335 AVEGPPGRRRA
+335 AVEGLPGRRRA

-361 DVPAVARLLEA
+361 DIPAVARLLEA

-378 RLRLRGYAYLRN
+378 KLRLRGYAYLRN
-390 LPAASARQRL
+390 LPAGSAHRRL

-405 RAERGRQVRPVPV
+405 RAERGRAVRPVPV
-418 RSVCTPEA
+418 RSVPAPEA

-441 FEMVLDPDRLPATAD
+441 FEMVLDPDRLPATAE
-456 GGGWLVGLVLAAPGA
+456 GGGWLVGLVLAAPGT

-478 APDAGTDQPLVH
+478 AQDAGADQPLVH

-496 RAVLDYRSGRL
+496 RAVLDFRGGRL

-523 ADTEG
+523 VAVGTAG
-528 APLELT
+528 VSLEVT
-534 GRYFGA
+534 GRLFDGPA
-540 SGSRPTALVLT
+540 RPTALVLT
-551 REGTEEGAERSC
+551 REGDEGDEERFCAVEYGEEAGLGAPGRERST
-563 PVEYEE
+563 P
-569 TAGNGEPGGVRGADG
+569 ASDGGV
-584 GRGSDEACAAGGD
+584 
-597 GKPDRVRGGD
+597 P
-607 GDGKPDE
+607 
-614 AREAGPDAKPGEAR
+614 
-628 AAGPDTKPD
+628 
-637 EGREAGRVDEAG
+637 
-649 AAGGGRGPDGVGF
+649 GPDGLAF
-662 TVRVPLADLAGAPPA
+662 TVCVPLAELAAVPPA
-677 PHRAPREVE
+677 VHRAPREVE
-686 TAGGQRWRVRLLLA
+686 AADGVRWQVRLLLA
-700 DGSRV
+700 DGTRV
-705 PLPAAPDLPPPAC
+705 PLPAAPDLPPPAY

-723 DLVLDLAAPP
+723 ALVLDLAGPP
-733 YADRVECTPE
+733 YVDRVDPTPE
-743 GGLRVSGTYVR
+743 GGLRISGTYALA
-754 PAPGTYG
+754 APGAGAGT
-761 PAATR
+761 AD
-766 TYGPPAPGTATAPVG
+766 APGAH
-781 RLVLRHETLHE
+781 LVLRHETLHE
-792 TVPVAGARVEP
+792 VVPVAEAEVVDATDANGTPGTPGARP
-803 ATASSEGTDA
+803 A
-813 EPGAGSAT
+813 
-821 GTDARPLAEPVTEST
+821 L
-836 DGTGTHTG
+836 
-844 THIDAETDTQT
+844 
-855 DAETRAGRFSA
+855 RFST

-883 RPVRVLGSAAR
+883 RPVRVLGSATAQ
-894 RLPRGGAES
+894 LPCGGGEN
-903 ALRPE
+903 ALRLE

-914 LSVVAGPDAQAEAAG
+914 LSVVAPPDLPAAG

-939 AAHYRDG
+939 AAHHPDPCTPGAPSSG
-946 RTRLPLRDTVLYAGG
+946 RRTLSTPRTSRTLPLPLRDTVLYAGG

-973 RGTETEHLWVTG
+973 RGADAEHLWVTG

-995 PGARVVPVHSVAWYE
+995 PGARAVPMHSAAWYE

-1017 IVTDEQLPEWFER
+1017 IVTDEQLPVWFER

-1045 GRFGGCLADTLYAD
+1045 GRFGSGLADSLYAD
-1059 HQYLAT
+1059 HQHLAT
-1065 LPRRSAQWSVL
+1065 LPQRSAQWSVL
-1076 VSPSRFATPWLR
+1076 ISPSRFATPLLR
-1088 RSLGYEG
+1088 RSLAYEG

-1107 LFPPD
+1107 LFPPA

-1117 EEVRRGLGIPED
+1117 EEVRRGLGIPEE

-1140 DHLAHPPAASADRT
+1140 DHLAHPPSASPDRT
-1154 SPGPYRWDP
+1154 APGAYRWDP
-1163 ALDPAALARALGP
+1163 ALDPHALARALGP
-1176 RHTVLVRRH
+1176 GHTVLVRRH

-1195 PGVLDVS
+1195 TGLLDVS

-1275 RDTGSLAARHADA
+1275 RDTGASAARHADA

-1314 NPNANTA
+1314 DAEQA
-1321 RGRREAGPG
+1321 
-1330 IPRTG
+1330 
-1335 GGGESGPAARNP
+1335 

>member
-16 HNVETYLGDCLRS
+16 HNVEAYVADCLRS
-29 VADQTLEAIEVVM
+29 VADQTLEAIEVVV

-79 NTGVRHTTPAVPYL
+79 NAGVRHTTPTVPYL

-104 DAYERMTASLEATG
+104 DAYERMTASLESTG
-118 SDLVTGNVWRLTG
+118 SDLVTGNVWRLTEG
-131 QGRQQAWQYRWLTAT
+131 GRQQAWQYRWLTAS

-171 SFWDAHGFAF
+171 SFWDGHAF
-181 PVGKLYEDTPVM
+181 SFPEGKLYEDTPVM

-246 RDAAQRRAYDTSC
+246 RDADQRRAYDTSC

-279 SAFLEAAGAFVD
+279 SAFLEGAGAFVD

-298 KGLPVELRIKWS
+298 EGLPVELRVKWQ
-310 LVRERRLEELLAVLA
+310 LVRERRPEELLAVLA

-335 AVEGPPGRRRA
+335 AIEGPPGRRRA
-346 VYPGVRGASARLART
+346 VYPGVRGANARLTRT

-378 RLRLRGYAYLRN
+378 KLRLRGYAYLRN
-390 LPAASARQRL
+390 LPAASPRQRL

-405 RAERGRQVRPVPV
+405 RAERGRRVRPVPV
-418 RSVCTPEA
+418 RSVSAPEA
-426 TVNSGQELHGYDHAG
+426 TVHSGQELHGYDHAG

-456 GGGWLVGLVLAAPGA
+456 GGGWLVGLVLAAPGTA
-471 VRRVAVR
+471 RRVAVR
-478 APDAGTDQPLVH
+478 APDAGAEQPLVH

-496 RAVLDYRSGRL
+496 RAVLDYRGGRL

-513 LRARAEGHRT
+513 PRARAEGHRT
-523 ADTEG
+523 AGTEG

-534 GRYFGA
+534 GRYFGG

-551 REGTEEGAERSC
+551 REGAQEDEGAEEHTC
-563 PVEYEE
+563 PLEY
-569 TAGNGEPGGVRGADG
+569 GEMVGGGGPGGPGGPGEDG
-584 GRGSDEACAAGGD
+584 GPGGT
-597 GKPDRVRGGD
+597 GGP
-607 GDGKPDE
+607 G
-614 AREAGPDAKPGEAR
+614 GP
-628 AAGPDTKPD
+628 
-637 EGREAGRVDEAG
+637 
-649 AAGGGRGPDGVGF
+649 GGRGF

-686 TAGGQRWRVRLLLA
+686 APGGARWQVRLLLP
-700 DGSRV
+700 DGARV

-718 ADPAG
+718 ANPAG
-723 DLVLDLAAPP
+723 DLVLDLAWPP
-733 YADRVECTPE
+733 YADRVEYTPE
-743 GGLRVSGTYVR
+743 GSLHVSGTCGR
-754 PAPGTYG
+754 PAPG
-761 PAATR
+761 AAS
-766 TYGPPAPGTATAPVG
+766 APGAG
-781 RLVLRHETLHE
+781 RLVLHHETLHE
-792 TVPVAGARVEP
+792 TVPVAGTFAEP
-803 ATASSEGTDA
+803 ATGNTARAD
-813 EPGAGSAT
+813 T
-821 GTDARPLAEPVTEST
+821 GTGSGSGADS
-836 DGTGTHTG
+836 GTGSSG
-844 THIDAETDTQT
+844 TAPLP
-855 DAETRAGRFSA
+855 GRFSA
-866 LIAPPLPEGRWE
+866 LITQPLPEGRWE

-883 RPVRVLGSAAR
+883 RPVRVLGSAAA
-894 RLPRGGAES
+894 RLPGGGAES
-903 ALRPE
+903 APRPE

-914 LSVVAGPDAQAEAAG
+914 LSVVAGPDGQTGAAG

-939 AAHYRDG
+939 AAHYGDG
-946 RTRLPLRDTVLYAGG
+946 RTTLPLHDTVLYAGG

-973 RGTETEHLWVTG
+973 RGTATEHLWVTG

-995 PGARVVPVHSVAWYE
+995 PGAHAVPVHSAAWYE
-1010 ALARSRR
+1010 ALSRARR

-1030 RPGQTVVQTWHGTPL
+1030 RPGQSVVQTWHGTPL

-1112 RDKAA
+1112 REKTA

-1129 HRVVLYAPTYR
+1129 HHVVLYAPTYR
-1140 DHLAHPPAASADRT
+1140 DHLAHPPAASGDRAA
-1154 SPGPYRWDP
+1154 PGPYRWDP
-1163 ALDPAALARALGP
+1163 ALDPGALARALGP
-1176 RHTVLVRRH
+1176 GHTVLVRRH
-1185 PRVTGSVPAG
+1185 PRVTGGVPAG

-1202 HHPGAAG
+1202 HHAGAAR

-1219 DYAGLMFDFALT
+1219 DYAGLTFDFALT

-1275 RDTGSLAARHADA
+1275 RDTGALAARHADA

-1314 NPNANTA
+1314 DAP
-1321 RGRREAGPG
+1321 
-1330 IPRTG
+1330 
-1335 GGGESGPAARNP
+1335 

>member
-1 MKPPLPPLLSVVVPV
+1 MKSPLLSVVVPV
-16 HNVETYLGDCLRS
+16 HNVEAYLADCLRS
-29 VADQTLEAIEVVM
+29 VAEQTLAAIEVVM

-66 LVRQRNAGLSAAR
+66 LVRQQNAGLSAAR
-79 NTGVRHTTPAVPYL
+79 NTGVRHTTPTVPYL

-104 DAYERMTASLEATG
+104 DAYERMTASLESTG
-118 SDLVTGNVWRLTG
+118 SDLATGNVWRLTG
-131 QGRQQAWQYRWLTAT
+131 QGRQQAWQYRWLTGP
-146 RPRTHITRDPRLLAD
+146 RSRTHITRDPHLLAD

-181 PVGKLYEDTPVM
+181 PEGRLYEDTPVM
-193 IPAHHLARSVDV
+193 IPAHYLAGAVDV
-205 LHEHVY
+205 LAEHVY

-246 RDAAQRRAYDTSC
+246 RDAEQRRAYDASC

-279 SAFLEAAGAFVD
+279 AAFLEGAGAFVD

-298 KGLPVELRIKWS
+298 EGLPVELRIKWQ
-310 LVRERRLEELLAVLA
+310 LVRERRLAELLEVLA

-335 AVEGPPGRRRA
+335 AVEGLPGRRRA
-346 VYPGVRGASARLART
+346 AYPGVHGASARLAGP
-361 DVPAVARLLEA
+361 DIPAVARLSEA

-378 RLRLRGYAYLRN
+378 KLRLRGYAYLRN

-418 RSVCTPEA
+418 RSVPAPEA
-426 TVNSGQELHGYDHAG
+426 TVNSGQELHDYDHAG
-441 FEMVLDPDRLPATAD
+441 FEMTLDPDRLPATA
-456 GGGWLVGLVLAAPGA
+456 GGGWLVGLVLAGPGT

-478 APDAGTDQPLVH
+478 APDAGADQPLTH

-496 RAVLDYRSGRL
+496 RAVLDFRAGRL

-513 LRARAEGHRT
+513 LRALAEGHRT
-523 ADTEG
+523 VEAAG
-528 APLELT
+528 SPLDIT
-534 GRYFGA
+534 GRHIG
-540 SGSRPTALVLT
+540 GSRPTALVLT
-551 REGTEEGAERSC
+551 RDGGEERSYE
-563 PVEYEE
+563 VEYAEGG
-569 TAGNGEPGGVRGADG
+569 ARGEDG
-584 GRGSDEACAAGGD
+584 
-597 GKPDRVRGGD
+597 
-607 GDGKPDE
+607 
-614 AREAGPDAKPGEAR
+614 
-628 AAGPDTKPD
+628 
-637 EGREAGRVDEAG
+637 EGREGREDG
-649 AAGGGRGPDGVGF
+649 ARGGSFR
-662 TVRVPLADLAGAPPA
+662 VRVPLAELAAAPPA

-686 TAGGQRWRVRLLLA
+686 AANGPESGARWRVRLLLA

-705 PLPAAPDLPPPAC
+705 PLPAAPDLPPPAY

-723 DLVLDLAAPP
+723 DLVLDLAGLP
-733 YADRVECTPE
+733 YADEVECTPE
-743 GGLRVSGTYVR
+743 GGVR
-754 PAPGTYG
+754 IRGAY
-761 PAATR
+761 A
-766 TYGPPAPGTATAPVG
+766 GTATAPPSAYGG
-781 RLVLRHETLHE
+781 RLVLRHETLQE
-792 TVPVAGARVEP
+792 TVPVAGAVVDASGAEAERP
-803 ATASSEGTDA
+803 AGAEAEAASGPRTDAATRAGARAGAGAGNHTASGTGADA
-813 EPGAGSAT
+813 AVAAADGSAP
-821 GTDARPLAEPVTEST
+821 RPLAATAP
-836 DGTGTHTG
+836 
-844 THIDAETDTQT
+844 
-855 DAETRAGRFSA
+855 GRFSA
-866 LIAPPLPEGRWE
+866 LVVPPLPEGRWE
-878 VRLDG
+878 LRLDG
-883 RPVRVLGSAAR
+883 RPVRVLGSVAA
-894 RLPRGGAES
+894 RLPRAGGVEG
-903 ALRPE
+903 ALRLE

-914 LSVVAGPDAQAEAAG
+914 LSVVAGPESPAVGIG

-939 AAHYRDG
+939 AAHHGDR
-946 RTRLPLRDTVLYAGG
+946 RTTLPLRDTVLYAGG

-973 RGTETEHLWVTG
+973 RGTEAEHLWVTG
-985 TTPGRTTHVP
+985 TTPGRITHVP
-995 PGARVVPVHSVAWYE
+995 PGARAVPVHSPAWYE

-1017 IVTDEQLPEWFER
+1017 IVTDEQLPGWFER

-1045 GRFGGCLADTLYAD
+1045 GRFGGGLADTLYAD

-1065 LPRRSAQWSVL
+1065 LPQRSAQWSVL

-1088 RSLGYEG
+1088 RSLAYEG

-1107 LFPPD
+1107 LFPPV

-1154 SPGPYRWDP
+1154 APGPYRWDP
-1163 ALDPAALARALGP
+1163 ALDPYALARALGP
-1176 RHTVLVRRH
+1176 GHTVLVRRH
-1185 PRVTGSVPAG
+1185 PRVTGDVPAG

-1202 HHPGAAG
+1202 GHPGAAG
-1209 LLLIA
+1209 LLLVA

-1231 GRPMLFHTY
+1231 SRPMLFHTY

-1314 NPNANTA
+1314 D
-1321 RGRREAGPG
+1321 GP
-1330 IPRTG
+1330 
-1335 GGGESGPAARNP
+1335 